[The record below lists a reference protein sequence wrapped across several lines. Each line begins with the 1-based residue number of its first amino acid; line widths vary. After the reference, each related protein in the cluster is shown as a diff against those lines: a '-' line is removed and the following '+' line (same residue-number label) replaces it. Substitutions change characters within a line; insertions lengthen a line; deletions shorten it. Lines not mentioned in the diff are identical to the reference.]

1 LLSKRGGASPVPPQS
16 YLQFHRPMRR
26 RFALVFNSTAGVA
39 IPRRLDGVL
48 RRMRARGADVFQIAA
63 RSSTEAAEA
72 IAEAGRRRLCD
83 AVIAAGGDGTF
94 RAVATGAAECDL
106 PIGLIPLGTGNVLA
120 NEIGLPKKAHDL
132 ADLFIDGPEIEAKG
146 GLINGVPFFLMVGA
160 GFDAHI
166 VGRLNYR
173 TKRVLGRGA
182 YTVPVLST
190 LADQPRMF
198 DVDLVGRHFEASW
211 LILAFANRYAGSFL
225 LSRDG
230 GVGRDQLIAIVV
242 EARSRTAMVGHVLSL
257 ALGRL
262 ANPGT
267 RPAGVHVLPVTRAM
281 IGQRTGVPL
290 EVDGDEGGLSPA
302 EISAAGPRIRLI
314 VPQSY
319 VADLTDRHTNRVR

>member
-1 LLSKRGGASPVPPQS
+1 
-16 YLQFHRPMRR
+16 MRR

-72 IAEAGRRRLCD
+72 IAAAGRRGLCD

-132 ADLFIDGPEIEAKG
+132 ADIFIDGPEIEAKG

-182 YTVPVLST
+182 YTVPVLRT
-190 LADQPRMF
+190 LAERPRIF
-198 DVDLVGRHFEASW
+198 DVNLDGRHFEASW
-211 LILAFANRYAGSFL
+211 LILAFANRYAGSFR

-230 GVGRDQLIAIVV
+230 GVGGDQLIAVV
-242 EARSRTAMVGHVLSL
+242 IEARSRTAMLSHILSL

-262 ANPGT
+262 VSPDT
-267 RPAGVHVLPVTRAM
+267 RPAGVHVLPVKRAM
-281 IGQRTGVPL
+281 IGQRTSVLL
-290 EVDGDEGGLSPA
+290 EVDGDESGLSPA
-302 EISAAGPRIRLI
+302 EIHAAGPRIRLI
-314 VPQSY
+314 VPKSY
-319 VADLTDRHTNRVR
+319 VADLTDRLANRLP

>member
-1 LLSKRGGASPVPPQS
+1 
-16 YLQFHRPMRR
+16 MRR

-48 RRMRARGADVFQIAA
+48 RRLRARGAEVFQIAA
-63 RSSTEAAEA
+63 RNASEAAEA
-72 IAEAGRRRLCD
+72 IATAGRQGLCD
-83 AVIAAGGDGTF
+83 AAIAAGGDGTF
-94 RAVATGAAECDL
+94 RAVATGAAQCAL
-106 PIGLIPLGTGNVLA
+106 PVGLIPLGTGNVLA
-120 NEIGLPKKAHDL
+120 NEIGLSKKAHDL
-132 ADLFIDGPEIEAKG
+132 ADLFLDGPEIEAKG
-146 GLINGVPFFLMVGA
+146 GLVNGSPFFLMVGA

-182 YTVPVLST
+182 YTVPVLRT
-190 LADQPRMF
+190 LAEPPRMF
-198 DVDLVGRHFEASW
+198 DVDLDGRHFEASW
-211 LILAFANRYAGSFL
+211 LILAFANRYGGSFL

-230 GVGRDQLIAIVV
+230 GVGRDQLMAIVV
-242 EARSRTAMVGHVLSL
+242 EARSRGAMVARVLSL

-262 ANPGT
+262 PNPDT
-267 RPAGVHVLPVTRAM
+267 RPAGVHVLPVTRAI
-281 IGQRTGVPL
+281 IGRRSTAPL

-302 EISAAGPRIRLI
+302 EVSAAGPRIRLI